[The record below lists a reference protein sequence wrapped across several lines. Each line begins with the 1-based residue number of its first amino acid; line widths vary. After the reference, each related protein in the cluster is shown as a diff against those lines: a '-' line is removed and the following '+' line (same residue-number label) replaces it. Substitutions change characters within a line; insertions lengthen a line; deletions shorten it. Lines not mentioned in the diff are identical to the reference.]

1 MKLAVSGCP
10 RNCAESLVK
19 DVGVVAVEGG
29 RWEIYVGGAAGAHI
43 RKGDLL
49 TTVAT
54 QEEVIILTGRF
65 LQYYR
70 ENANWL
76 ERTYAFVP
84 RVGIEKVRA
93 VVVHDSERIAEQ
105 LDAAIDAACRAYK
118 DPWKERNDP
127 AVPGQ
132 FRTSLPLLPL
142 PQVPIRDGSTS
153 VSGGRLPVDEPIEA
167 VRS

>member
-49 TTVAT
+49 ATVDDPEQVKLLA
-54 QEEVIILTGRF
+54 GRF
-65 LQYYR
+65 MQYYR

-76 ERTYAFVP
+76 ERTYSFVP
-84 RVGIEKVRA
+84 RVGLEHIRA
-93 VVVHDSERIAEQ
+93 VVVDDAEGIGER
-105 LDAAIDAACRAYK
+105 LDAAMQASIDEYS
-118 DPWKERNDP
+118 DPWVERDDP
-127 AVPGQ
+127 FTPGQ
-132 FRTSLPLLPL
+132 FRTSLPLEVR
-142 PQVPIRDGSTS
+142 PQVP
-153 VSGGRLPVDEPIEA
+153 
-167 VRS
+167 VR